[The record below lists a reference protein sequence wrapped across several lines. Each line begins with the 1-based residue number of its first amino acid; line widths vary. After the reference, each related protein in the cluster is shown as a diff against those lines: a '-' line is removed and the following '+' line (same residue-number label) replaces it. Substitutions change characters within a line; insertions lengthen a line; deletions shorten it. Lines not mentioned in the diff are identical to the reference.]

1 MGQFVNTGNF
11 YLWTKPM
18 APQHDVATT
27 VRARI
32 PAQPPLLTE
41 AQILSMGDEQYMGEA
56 QKQCFRALL
65 IALEELLEAR
75 AQSSAAEIATA
86 SVGADP
92 VDRATAEEEHQ
103 LAIAARARDAAQL
116 ADVRAALKRID
127 ADEFGWCVET
137 GDMIGVGRLLI
148 CPTTTLC
155 VEAQQRRESRTS
167 RYRS

>member
-1 MGQFVNTGNF
+1 
-11 YLWTKPM
+11 M
-18 APQHDVATT
+18 APQQNVAIA
-27 VRARI
+27 VQARI
-32 PAQPPLLTE
+32 PAQLPQITE
-41 AQILSMGDEQYMGEA
+41 AHILRTGDEYMGTA
-56 QKQCFRALL
+56 QKQCFRSLL
-65 IALEELLEAR
+65 VALEELLEAR
-75 AQSSAAEIATA
+75 ALSSAAEIAIG

-92 VDRATAEEEHQ
+92 IDRASAEEEHQ

-116 ADVRAALKRID
+116 IEVRAALKRID

-155 VEAQQRRESRTS
+155 VEAQQRRESKTT